1 MSGESMTFF
10 MESSTVLRLSC
21 VSSAC
26 FRGFCV
32 AFWPFA
38 DSRYLVTMS
47 SPAVVLTCEAM

>member
-10 MESSTVLRLSC
+10 MESSSVLRLSG
-21 VSSAC
+21 VSSA
-26 FRGFCV
+26 FFSAFCV